1 MKMRK
6 VTGTAALLAL
16 LAAGVG
22 AAHAG
27 PVSEVATATD
37 KAVFAKAGSVTIT
50 VTPRTDL
57 MAGTILQQTQL
68 ASVVIAASSPDDQL
82 VYRWT
87 PGVGTPFEGRA
98 DYWTYSGKNNPTHK
112 LNVTMSG
119 GPSTTIDGTDW
130 FKVNKGKFSTALMTP
145 YNDGDS
151 QNIAPDTYTVSLDA
165 AVWAE

>member
-37 KAVFAKAGSVTIT
+37 KAVFAKAGDVTIT
-50 VTPRTDL
+50 LTPRTDL
-57 MAGTILQQTQL
+57 MAGTIANKTVLGSL
-68 ASVVIAASSPDDQL
+68 VIAASSPDDQL
-82 VYRWT
+82 VWRWT
-87 PGVGTPFEGRA
+87 PGVGTPFEGRP
-98 DYWTYSGKNNPTHK
+98 DYWTYSGKNDPTHK
-112 LNVTMSG
+112 LNVTMND
-119 GPSTTIDGTDW
+119 GPDATIAGTDW
-130 FKVNKGKFSTALMTP
+130 FKVSKGKFSTVLMTP
-145 YNDGDS
+145 YNKGTS
-151 QNIAPDTYTVSLDA
+151 QDIAPDTYTVSLDA